1 MEVRRL
7 TARKE
12 EIYRQLLGDRTPLI
26 PSGVRQLMEVLG
38 KHQVYFSTA
47 HQFSLYPHC
56 SIYGA
61 HCVKAYKLHDAV
73 TWNLSVQYPAKKIWQ
88 AGIVC

>member
-38 KHQVYFSTA
+38 KHQVHFSIV
-47 HQFSLYPHC
+47 HQISLYHHRN
-56 SIYGA
+56 IHGA
-61 HCVKAYKLHDAV
+61 RCAEAYKLHDAA
-73 TWNLSVQYPAKKIWQ
+73 TWNLLVQYPAQQIQ
-88 AGIVC
+88 AG

>member
-1 MEVRRL
+1 MSTPTLQAIQEVFCWSRNPMEVRRL

-38 KHQVYFSTA
+38 KHQVCFITA
-47 HQFSLYPHC
+47 HQFSLYPHG
-56 SIYGA
+56 SI
-61 HCVKAYKLHDAV
+61 H
-73 TWNLSVQYPAKKIWQ
+73 
-88 AGIVC
+88 